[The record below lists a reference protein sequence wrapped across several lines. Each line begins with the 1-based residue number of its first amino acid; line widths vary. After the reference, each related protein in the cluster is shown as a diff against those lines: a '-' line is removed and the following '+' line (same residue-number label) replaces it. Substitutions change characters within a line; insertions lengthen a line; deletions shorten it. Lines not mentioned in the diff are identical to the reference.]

1 MFNIAVPCNNNT
13 KLPSNQ
19 TCAHIRFWSGD
30 VLMLESVLYD
40 GCYALFVLDFILLE
54 KLS

>member
-1 MFNIAVPCNNNT
+1 MFNIAVPRNNNT

-19 TCAHIRFWSGD
+19 TCAHIRFSSGD

-40 GCYALFVLDFILLE
+40 GCYALFVSDFILLE